1 MTRTATITDL
11 DRKIASLTALETEAR
26 EDGDESLAEVWR
38 SMREKAEAKRK
49 RLQRGAA

>member
-1 MTRTATITDL
+1 MSRDIVDL

-38 SMREKAEAKRK
+38 KRKEKAEADRA
-49 RLQRGAA
+49 RLERGAA